1 MLEIINQWYLERTL
15 SGITDT
21 FSPEYSPERYVG
33 RPDPVYVYQGTSR
46 EIGFTF
52 DVYPKSDQ
60 ELVFLWEKLNYLW
73 VRHIHIGQTLIKRW

>member
-1 MLEIINQWYLERTL
+1 MVFRAIL

-60 ELVFLWEKLNYLW
+60 ELVFLWEKLNYLA
-73 VRHIHIGQTLIKRW
+73 GQTYPHWSDSDIVVVEE